1 MAYIIIIIYNYYIYG
16 TVHAKMSCF
25 IYMERSTKIWPLW
38 IYVYNIKPQIAI
50 SYELLIL
57 STCYVHHFIP
67 HHFYIRKYNLVSCT
81 TGVPTLRGPISKGV
95 PNGHIFRWERSNR
108 LMYVEGFC
116 RYWVV
121 LLHFWSSCD
130 PLIVQIYRYSAVHTE
145 LEVHC
150 TYILQLIKWVELT
163 GGGVGWGGGICLSQM
178 EQTLILHWKLH
189 HYEVGHLE

>member
-1 MAYIIIIIYNYYIYG
+1 
-16 TVHAKMSCF
+16 MSCF

-108 LMYVEGFC
+108 LMYVEGSC

-130 PLIVQIYRYSAVHTE
+130 PLIVQIYRYSAVHTK

-163 GGGVGWGGGICLSQM
+163 GGGVGWGGGFVWAKWNKPWSSTGNCTIMKWVTSSNYTLCICSSIGTFLM
-178 EQTLILHWKLH
+178 
-189 HYEVGHLE
+189 